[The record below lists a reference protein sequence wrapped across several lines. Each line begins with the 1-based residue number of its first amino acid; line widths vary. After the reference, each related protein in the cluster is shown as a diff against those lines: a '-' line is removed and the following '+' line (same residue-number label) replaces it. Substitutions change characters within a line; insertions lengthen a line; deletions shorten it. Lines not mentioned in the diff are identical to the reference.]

1 MAAQI
6 AQTEREFGIDTSVED
21 YQKEL
26 KFGLVEVVY
35 EWAREMV
42 RICRTGM
49 YADVLNL
56 VCSLSMLVQPMWRKV
71 WVGFWKLNM
80 THCWVWYNHDHQS
93 LCVTGIC

>member
-1 MAAQI
+1 VAAQI

-49 YADVLNL
+49 YADVLCL
-56 VCSLSMLVQPMWRKV
+56 LSLLVQPMWRKV
-71 WVGFWKLNM
+71 WVGL
-80 THCWVWYNHDHQS
+80 WYIVEHDT
-93 LCVTGIC
+93 LLGLV

>member
-1 MAAQI
+1 MQGKEAILEVAAQI

-42 RICRTGM
+42 RICRTGI

-56 VCSLSMLVQPMWRKV
+56 VCSLSLLVQPMWRKV
-71 WVGFWKLNM
+71 WFGFW
-80 THCWVWYNHDHQS
+80 
-93 LCVTGIC
+93 

>member
-49 YADVLNL
+49 YADVLCL
-56 VCSLSMLVQPMWRKV
+56 LSLLVQPMWRKV
-71 WVGFWKLNM
+71 WVGL
-80 THCWVWYNHDHQS
+80 WYIVEHDT
-93 LCVTGIC
+93 LLGLV

>member
-6 AQTEREFGIDTSVED
+6 AQMERQFGIDTSVED

-42 RICRTGM
+42 RICRYM
-49 YADVLNL
+49 CRYVESKRAQYP
-56 VCSLSMLVQPMWRKV
+56 C
-71 WVGFWKLNM
+71 
-80 THCWVWYNHDHQS
+80 
-93 LCVTGIC
+93 